1 VQPAAASLIG
11 HNGNLRDGFTRR
23 FRSKRVKQRTSS
35 DQGALQ
41 VFCVTATLRL
51 QFASVRRWLRSPAE
65 AKPGPDYQRR
75 KLQLGLARKSC
86 NASADVLEPI
96 FGMNL
101 GKYVHADRQ
110 KPAAK
115 NFVRPQILQL

>member
-1 VQPAAASLIG
+1 M
-11 HNGNLRDGFTRR
+11 
-23 FRSKRVKQRTSS
+23 
-35 DQGALQ
+35 
-41 VFCVTATLRL
+41 TLRL
-51 QFASVRRWLRSPAE
+51 HLASDGRLLRPPAE

-75 KLQLGLARKSC
+75 KLQLGSARKSC

-115 NFVRPQILQL
+115 NFVRPQILQLWNWRQASALTRLIIALQSETLWKKLA